1 MSHPLWVRDL
11 KILNT
16 VIAHTNLSSPSAAHC
31 VFLAWEQKTLSFLKD
46 RLAINW
52 KLIWSIPSWLILRGR
67 KANFLSQ
74 PFESVVGSGLR
85 KVFSLSL
92 TRAEIL
98 HKNSSCTFLHRSEG
112 HGTRGAAGHV
122 DRIHGLVKLRY

>member
-1 MSHPLWVRDL
+1 MSRLLWVRDL

-67 KANFLSQ
+67 KANFRSQ
-74 PFESVVGSGLR
+74 PFENAVLDFHLSVIS
-85 KVFSLSL
+85 
-92 TRAEIL
+92 I
-98 HKNSSCTFLHRSEG
+98 
-112 HGTRGAAGHV
+112 
-122 DRIHGLVKLRY
+122 

>member
-1 MSHPLWVRDL
+1 MSRLLWLRDL

-46 RLAINW
+46 RLVINW

-67 KANFLSQ
+67 KANFRSQ
-74 PFESVVGSGLR
+74 PFESAVGSGLR
-85 KVFSLSL
+85 KVFSPLL
-92 TRAEIL
+92 TRAE
-98 HKNSSCTFLHRSEG
+98 NF
-112 HGTRGAAGHV
+112 A
-122 DRIHGLVKLRY
+122 

>member
-1 MSHPLWVRDL
+1 MSRLLWVRDL

-67 KANFLSQ
+67 KANFRSQ
-74 PFESVVGSGLR
+74 PFESAVLD
-85 KVFSLSL
+85 FHLSV
-92 TRAEIL
+92 I
-98 HKNSSCTFLHRSEG
+98 S
-112 HGTRGAAGHV
+112 
-122 DRIHGLVKLRY
+122 I